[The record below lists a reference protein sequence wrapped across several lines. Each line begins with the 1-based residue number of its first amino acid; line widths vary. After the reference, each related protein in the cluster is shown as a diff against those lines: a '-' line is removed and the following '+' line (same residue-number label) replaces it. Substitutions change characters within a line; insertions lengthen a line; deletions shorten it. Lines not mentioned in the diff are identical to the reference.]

1 MAGGN
6 PFLLDTNVVLH
17 ATREGS
23 PVSRAIDAQFELSS
37 SRFRPAIC
45 EVSIGELL
53 AFTRSHNWGERRVA
67 RLQQEIGRCLT
78 IEIATQGVYE
88 RWAEIQTGLQA
99 NGRTIGQNDLWIAAT
114 ASVTGL
120 TLLTMDRDFEEVRRL
135 GLLSVVMLD
144 ANTGLRL

>member
-1 MAGGN
+1 
-6 PFLLDTNVVLH
+6 
-17 ATREGS
+17 
-23 PVSRAIDAQFELSS
+23 
-37 SRFRPAIC
+37 
-45 EVSIGELL
+45 
-53 AFTRSHNWGERRVA
+53 VA
-67 RLQQEIGRCLT
+67 RLQQEIRRCLT

-144 ANTGLRL
+144 ANTGLRV